1 MKLAGPRNRRA
12 YAWVDPDPGVERDS
26 RLTLAPTYVL
36 SVVEERWLHARE
48 VGTLWRLPRAY
59 TAASFCAPPFKPL
72 SSSGDTSRGGRVT
85 LGAQVLAAVLHLRA
99 EHVTPPKPSAK
110 LAREARKRHN
120 YDKDADVDNVVTQRL
135 FSLTVAWE
143 RLTRHIA
150 HDTDMA
156 GDDFAFVFEGD
167 IALHDNVSHADA
179 RRAVLHGMDL
189 ARADGLLYLGGCF
202 TRCAGGAAEAQ
213 WLGNTRF
220 ERCSNKCTHALAVT
234 KRKAATLMADLH
246 ESMRVE
252 AGPNGSTLYLG
263 YIIDQMLSTYSAHYN
278 GTWTVGTNLFAPGN
292 DLHIGMFY
300 QDRKAFHSTI
310 GNALADR

>member
-189 ARADGLLYLGGCF
+189 ARRRAPVPGRLLHPVRGWGG
-202 TRCAGGAAEAQ
+202 RGAVARQHQVREVQQQVHPCAGGHQAQGGHAHGGPAREHARGSRAERQHAVSGLHHRPDAQ
-213 WLGNTRF
+213 HVQR
-220 ERCSNKCTHALAVT
+220 
-234 KRKAATLMADLH
+234 TLQRNVDG
-246 ESMRVE
+246 RDK
-252 AGPNGSTLYLG
+252 PFR
-263 YIIDQMLSTYSAHYN
+263 
-278 GTWTVGTNLFAPGN
+278 TWE
-292 DLHIGMFY
+292 
-300 QDRKAFHSTI
+300 
-310 GNALADR
+310 